1 MEIKERM
8 DEFREAKNL
17 SDKAF
22 EKIIGSSNGN
32 WRKAKT
38 VSEDVLLGF
47 LESFPEVSAEWLLRG
62 KGTMTT
68 SGDEQLP
75 CNEKL
80 LSLCKSLVN
89 NYQQRDEVMSQLVS
103 MVKRMD

>member
-47 LESFPEVSAEWLLRG
+47 LKSFPEVSAEWLLRG
-62 KGTMTT
+62 KGTMTAP
-68 SGDEQLP
+68 GDEQQP
-75 CNEKL
+75 ANEQL

-89 NYQQRDEVMSQLVS
+89 NYQQRDELMSQLVAI
-103 MVKRMD
+103 VNQMD